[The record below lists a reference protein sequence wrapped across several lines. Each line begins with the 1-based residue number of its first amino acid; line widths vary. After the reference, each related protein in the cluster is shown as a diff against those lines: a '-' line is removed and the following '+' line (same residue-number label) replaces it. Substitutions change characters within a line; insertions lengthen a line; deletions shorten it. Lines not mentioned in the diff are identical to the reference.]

1 MPANLNALVRYKTI
15 NSCLHGGR
23 RKWSIEELIDACSDA
38 LAESRGRYE
47 PVSERTIRDD
57 IRVMRSDILGFN
69 APIEQMKGLYFY
81 SDPGYSI
88 MSISITD
95 SGLATKIINLLLVVR
110 TTVKH
115 PELESI
121 LEKLMEMTGG
131 CEVNEEPKKRV
142 IGDSKDYSHDLPA
155 PSSICEVESGST
167 NPKLKFG
174 IQKSG
179 LTWADVL
186 KVILYL

>member
-1 MPANLNALVRYKTI
+1 MQSFCNEKIIFMPSNLNALVRYKTI

-23 RKWSIEELIDACSDA
+23 RKWTIGELIDACSDA

-69 APIEQMKGLYFY
+69 APIEQKKGLYYY

-95 SGLATKIINLLLVVR
+95 SGLATKIINLLLEVR

-121 LEKLMEMTGG
+121 LEKLME
-131 CEVNEEPKKRV
+131 
-142 IGDSKDYSHDLPA
+142 
-155 PSSICEVESGST
+155 
-167 NPKLKFG
+167 
-174 IQKSG
+174 
-179 LTWADVL
+179 LTRGTY
-186 KVILYL
+186 IN